1 MVRVRK
7 QQGVDDCGL
16 FAVANAVSLVRK
28 IDPATVT
35 YVQSQ
40 MRAHLINCFQEC
52 KMTSFPSKPLKV
64 N

>member
-1 MVRVRK
+1 MVRVQK

-16 FAVANAVSLVRK
+16 FIIANVVSLVRK
-28 IDPATVT
+28 TDPATVT

-52 KMTSFPSKPLKV
+52 K
-64 N
+64 